1 MTQPALEGVTTAR
14 AQEIRTGSP
23 RRSPAPLDPGALR
36 LDRLPDPAE
45 AADLA
50 RHWKP
55 YRSLAS
61 SLLLATHAD
70 CLRPSRWRSEGP
82 RP

>member
-23 RRSPAPLDPGALR
+23 GCMRPIQYLPMDLFGALVF
-36 LDRLPDPAE
+36 
-45 AADLA
+45 
-50 RHWKP
+50 
-55 YRSLAS
+55 SLAS

-70 CLRPSRWRSEGP
+70 CLRPSGWRSEGP